1 MRFTK
6 WGEYGILFCVHLG
19 REQAQLGAAELA
31 SVHQIPTQYAQQ
43 ILHRLRKGGIIASTR
58 GPRGGFHLAKSPD
71 ELTMKDILT
80 AAEGTTFELIC
91 NENPLFDSC
100 GAEAHC
106 SVRYVWQE
114 LKAKVDEALENMTLS
129 AIISKS
135 GSISNN
141 LIPLPSR
148 TQKVAS

>member
-19 REQAQLGAAELA
+19 RENSHMGASELA
-31 SVHQIPTQYAQQ
+31 SAHQIPTQYAQQ
-43 ILHRLRKGGIIASTR
+43 ILHRLRKGGIISSTR
-58 GPRGGFHLAKSPD
+58 GPRGGFHLAKSPE

-91 NENPLFDSC
+91 KENPLFDSC

-106 SVRYVWQE
+106 SVRHVWQE
-114 LKAKVDEALENMTLS
+114 LKTTVDSALERMTLAS
-129 AIISKS
+129 IISKS
-135 GSISNN
+135 GSISEN
-141 LIPLPSR
+141 LIPLPQR
-148 TQKVAS
+148 TQKAAP